1 MPGRRLMGYYL
12 EHKHRLAAL
21 IVAAAVLAAGASLAL
36 AWVAGFGRI
45 ADRLH
50 YPHWPWL
57 AAALGGEIVA
67 YLGYILAYR
76 EVARAEG
83 GAEMRLP
90 RVAAI
95 VSTGFG
101 VFVAAGGFSL
111 DAEALERAGLS
122 ERDARARVLG
132 LGVLEYL
139 VLAPVAA
146 AAALVVLLEHDGVDL
161 GLTLPWLIGVP
172 AGFAAAG
179 VLALLIARRS
189 GFRGRRGLAGHAA
202 EALRLI
208 RSMAARPVPY
218 GTAFLGIALYWAGDI
233 FCLWACLN
241 GFSAEPPPTAQLIL
255 GYATGY
261 ALTRRTLPLG
271 GAGIVESL
279 LPFSLGWVGI
289 ALAPAVLAVAAY
301 RVINLWL
308 PIVPALAGLP
318 TLRRLTTRRGQGRPR
333 RTQEAAR

>member
-1 MPGRRLMGYYL
+1 MGYDHL
-12 EHKHRLAAL
+12 EHKHRVAAL
-21 IVAAAVLAAGASLAL
+21 FAAAAALAFGASFAL

-50 YPHWPWL
+50 YPNWPWL

-83 GAEMRLP
+83 GAELQLP
-90 RVAAI
+90 RAAAF

-122 ERDARARVLG
+122 EREARARVLG

-146 AAALVVLLEHDGVDL
+146 IAALVVLLAHDGVDL

-172 AGFAAAG
+172 LGFAGAG
-179 VLALLIARRS
+179 VYMLRRPRPRGPRRLRATARQ
-189 GFRGRRGLAGHAA
+189 AA
-202 EALRLI
+202 EALGLI
-208 RSMAARPVPY
+208 RCMATRPIPY
-218 GTAFLGIALYWAGDI
+218 GTAFAGIALYWAGDI
-233 FCLWACLN
+233 FCLWACLHA
-241 GFSAEPPPTAQLIL
+241 FFAQPPPTAQLIL

-289 ALAPAVLAVAAY
+289 ALAPAVLAVVAY

-308 PIVPALAGLP
+308 PSVPALAGLP
-318 TLRRLTTRRGQGRPR
+318 TLRRLTVRERRRLRRPQQATR
-333 RTQEAAR
+333 